1 MLRKDDDDS
10 ILAKR
15 LDQIFNLKSDVEV
28 ETEEELAAEKYG
40 EGFQWYAVVPRLDV
54 EVRIGSLR
62 RIVGDRF
69 TLFYAREKGL
79 RAFICTSASEH
90 SLQGLFEVA
99 RAAPLP
105 YSFAAVARARRF
117 RSDPYYLDFYIAEY
131 TERIRRYLEEN
142 KVEIKPVSV
151 AEGITVNVL
160 PLQLDERTIAKVADE
175 RLKIEVRKTVDEI
188 AKKIEED
195 IKNRLEELE
204 KKLKN
209 AKSVIH
215 LPNVRIA
222 ILEEIENVKQIC
234 NAYGVELPE
243 MLGYRIQKFYKELER
258 RAMDSMSSPRA
269 RALARKLINS
279 R

>member
-1 MLRKDDDDS
+1 MKVNVKA
-10 ILAKR
+10 LAEQNMFLVAMHLPSEHRISKT
-15 LDQIFNLKSDVEV
+15 LPKYIDEYLAG
-28 ETEEELAAEKYG
+28 EEEIRLVRGYFYNKLHRLNEKARDTATKYG
-40 EGFQWYAVVPRLDV
+40 VRVDPAWYLMNER
-54 EVRIGSLR
+54 GMQKFLR
-62 RIVGDRF
+62 DLEELKKEYKEYERALNDFLLHGKLPKIDNDKVK
-69 TLFYAREKGL
+69 FY
-79 RAFICTSASEH
+79 
-90 SLQGLFEVA
+90 
-99 RAAPLP
+99 P
-105 YSFAAVARARRF
+105 
-117 RSDPYYLDFYIAEY
+117 EY

-160 PLQLDERTIAKVADE
+160 PLQLNERTIAKVADE

-209 AKSVIH
+209 AKSVMH
-215 LPNVRIA
+215 LPNVRVA